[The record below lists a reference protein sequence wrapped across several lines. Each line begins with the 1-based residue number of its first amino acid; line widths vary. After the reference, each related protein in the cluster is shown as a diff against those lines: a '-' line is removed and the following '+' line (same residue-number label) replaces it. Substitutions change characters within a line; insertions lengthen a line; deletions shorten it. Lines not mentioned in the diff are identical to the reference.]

1 MKLFSFVRKSDTLVL
16 QNVSKNSKI
25 SNIAKIGY
33 VSVTKRVQIHT
44 KEIQT

>member
-1 MKLFSFVRKSDTLVL
+1 MKLFSFVQKSDTLVL

-25 SNIAKIGY
+25 PNIAKIGH
-33 VSVTKRVQIHT
+33 VTKRIQIHT